1 MDSIKFTFQES
12 LNIQKCDPFLLNN
25 GLPWI
30 AKADALLEE
39 QWLNPIHSTPI
50 QSNSIQ
56 FTYDALVAKVS
67 AQGCLPPLSPLL
79 HCVFSRSG
87 HYGVKGH
94 AESAQAIRLMHQV
107 LTFGSMRRMA
117 NLLRHL
123 PSHNTKPLWKVLD
136 VAPLPATVFLN
147 GNLRVINI

>member
-25 GLPWI
+25 RLPWL
-30 AKADALLEE
+30 AKADALLKE

-67 AQGCLPPLSPLL
+67 AQACLPPSVPYSIVYLVAQVTTGSKGMQSLPKQLGLCTKSWPLAPWGGWPTFWGTSLPTTPSPFGKCWMLL
-79 HCVFSRSG
+79 LCR
-87 HYGVKGH
+87 
-94 AESAQAIRLMHQV
+94 
-107 LTFGSMRRMA
+107 
-117 NLLRHL
+117 
-123 PSHNTKPLWKVLD
+123 P
-136 VAPLPATVFLN
+136 VFLN